1 MLPVF
6 WLLLF
11 LVGTCLFGL
20 LLLPW
25 GLQIYGYYRGGRAV
39 TCPET
44 RQQVA
49 VSFDALR
56 VTVGRV
62 MGRPPTLRLAD
73 CTRWPMRAD
82 CGQECIPEAVRTA
95 PYTKGEIELP
105 KTKQIYHLPVVAAA
119 FLAWVLGALWHSQ
132 HLLRTRWMQAVGLR
146 ESDLRQIIWW
156 LTPHLL
162 SAAMC
167 LLFAYGVAWLLACR
181 KREGAW
187 QGILT
192 SVSLWFAIAAASL
205 AATGFAGV
213 PGNLLEME
221 AAYTFLASVVVG
233 AIIGGLSGKLVER
246 AFEAMPGSKRG
257 QKWWRK

>member
-11 LVGTCLFGL
+11 LVAVGLFTL

-25 GLQIYGYYRGGRAV
+25 GLRIYDYYRGARAV

-44 RQQVA
+44 RQPVA
-49 VSFDALR
+49 VRFDALR
-56 VTVGRV
+56 ATVAKVR
-62 MGRPPTLRLAD
+62 GRPALRLAD
-73 CTRWPMRAD
+73 CTRWPMRVD

-95 PYTKGEIELP
+95 PYTKGEIELA

-132 HLLRTRWMQAVGLR
+132 HVLRTRWMQAVGLR
-146 ESDLRQIIWW
+146 ESDLRQIVWW

-181 KREGAW
+181 RRKGTR

-192 SVSLWFAIAAASL
+192 SIFLWFAITAASL
-205 AATGFAGV
+205 VATGFAGV

-233 AIIGGLSGKLVER
+233 GIIGGLSGKLMER
-246 AFEAMPGSKRG
+246 TFAGG
-257 QKWWRK
+257 

>member
-11 LVGTCLFGL
+11 LVAVGLFTL

-25 GLQIYGYYRGGRAV
+25 GLQIYDYYRGARAV

-44 RQQVA
+44 RQPVA
-49 VSFDALR
+49 VRFDALR
-56 VTVGRV
+56 ATVAKVR
-62 MGRPPTLRLAD
+62 GRPALRLAD
-73 CTRWPMRAD
+73 CTRWPMRVD

-95 PYTKGEIELP
+95 PYTKGEIELA

-132 HLLRTRWMQAVGLR
+132 HVLRTRWMQAVGLR
-146 ESDLRQIIWW
+146 ESDLRQIVWW

-181 KREGAW
+181 RRKGTR

-192 SVSLWFAIAAASL
+192 SIFLWFAITAASL

-233 AIIGGLSGKLVER
+233 GIIGGLSGKLMER
-246 AFEAMPGSKRG
+246 TFAAG
-257 QKWWRK
+257 

>member
-11 LVGTCLFGL
+11 LVAIGLFTL

-25 GLQIYGYYRGGRAV
+25 GLRIYDYYRGARAV

-44 RQQVA
+44 RQHVA
-49 VSFDALR
+49 VRFDALR
-56 VTVGRV
+56 ATVAKVRGS
-62 MGRPPTLRLAD
+62 PALRLAD
-73 CTRWPMRAD
+73 CTRWPMRVD

-95 PYTKGEIELP
+95 PYTKGEIELA

-146 ESDLRQIIWW
+146 ESDLRQIVWW

-181 KREGAW
+181 GRKGTR

-192 SVSLWFAIAAASL
+192 SIFLWFAVTAASL
-205 AATGFAGV
+205 AATGFSGV

-233 AIIGGLSGKLVER
+233 GIIGGLSGKLMER
-246 AFEAMPGSKRG
+246 TFEAG
-257 QKWWRK
+257 